1 MALNDVEF
9 GLGVA
14 PAESEVSLIGIIGVL
29 SLGLRSLSQVH
40 EMGIQMEGLLL
51 VVSGVRIHE
60 SSWLFVLGWD
70 N

>member
-1 MALNDVEF
+1 MALSEVEH
-9 GLGVA
+9 GLGVT

-51 VVSGVRIHE
+51 VVSGV
-60 SSWLFVLGWD
+60 
-70 N
+70 